1 MVELEQ
7 GIKDFLYFL
16 EFGESRGNNTIKSI
30 RSDLKQFSEYL
41 EEREKNIEL
50 EEIDQLIIRGFI
62 SHLNKEQVGK
72 RSVNR
77 KLSTLR
83 TFFKYLQKNS
93 FIERNPAMLVDSPE
107 FEIENP
113 EFLKVTEID
122 RLREVVE
129 LDSANGLRD
138 RLIIELL
145 YSSGMTSQELLKL
158 GEGVID
164 LDLREIKIFN
174 GKHSRIIF
182 FSERAREYLIRY
194 LRAKELKYKERYNRD
209 IIFVNGSAT
218 RLSDRSLRRILDRYA
233 EKSELKRDITPH
245 MFRHTYALYLL
256 AKGMDIHHV
265 QELLGHKTLELTK
278 NYLEVLKK
286 FKSENGL

>member
-1 MVELEQ
+1 MLELEQ
-7 GIKDFLYFL
+7 GTKDFLYFL
-16 EFGESRGNNTIKSI
+16 EFGDGRGNNTIKSI

-41 EEREKNIEL
+41 ISKDNGIKL
-50 EEIDQLIIRGFI
+50 SEINQLNIRGFL
-62 SHLNKEQVGK
+62 SHLNNQQVGK
-72 RSVNR
+72 RSINR

-83 TFFKYLQKNS
+83 SFFKYLQKNG
-93 FIERNPAMLVDSPE
+93 FIDKNPAMLVDSPE
-107 FEIENP
+107 FEMDAP
-113 EFLKVTEID
+113 DFLKIKEICT
-122 RLREVVE
+122 LREAVE
-129 LDSANGLRD
+129 TDSTNGLRD

-145 YSSGMTSQELLKL
+145 YSSGLTSQELLQL

-164 LDLREIKIFN
+164 RDLREIKIFN
-174 GKHSRIIF
+174 GKHSRIVF
-182 FSERAREYLIRY
+182 FSERAGEYLSRY
-194 LRAKELKYKERYNRD
+194 LKAKKEKYGEKYNRD

-233 EKSELKRDITPH
+233 LKAGLKREITPH

-256 AKGMDIHHV
+256 AKDMDIKYL

-278 NYLEVLKK
+278 NYLEILKI